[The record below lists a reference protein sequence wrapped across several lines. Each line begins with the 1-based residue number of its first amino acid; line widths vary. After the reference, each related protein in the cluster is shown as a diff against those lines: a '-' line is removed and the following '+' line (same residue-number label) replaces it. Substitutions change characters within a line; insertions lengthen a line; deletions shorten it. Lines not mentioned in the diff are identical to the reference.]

1 MQVERM
7 DGASGVAKATET
19 ARTERPAMKTGGKGI
34 AKFLQTR
41 FGLETENSLG
51 LGACACVAYAQK
63 AIRLL
68 SSVCVLV
75 TIHPQIYEPFLAA
88 EHKYGT

>member
-7 DGASGVAKATET
+7 DGVSGVAKATET
-19 ARTERPAMKTGGKGI
+19 ARTERLAMKTGKRNCKI
-34 AKFLQTR
+34 FANR

-51 LGACACVAYAQK
+51 LGAGVTYAQK

-68 SSVCVLV
+68 SLVCVLV
-75 TIHPQIYEPFLAA
+75 TIHPQIYEPFQAA
-88 EHKYGT
+88 PDLL

>member
-19 ARTERPAMKTGGKGI
+19 ARTERLAMKTGKKGI
-34 AKFLQTR
+34 AKFFQTR

-51 LGACACVAYAQK
+51 LGACVTYAQK

-68 SSVCVLV
+68 SLVCVLV
-75 TIHPQIYEPFLAA
+75 TIHPQIYEPFQAVPDLL
-88 EHKYGT
+88 